1 MEDSYSLRYNMAH
14 VTSVSVEH
22 EDGFYLY
29 PKSGLTEEEFW
40 DKVMSGKLQPIAG
53 PYVTEDEANYK
64 SELASRIVGEGPI
77 EEYAIFLNSP
87 IISTPVEQEPQPP
100 PREYLDLPGMLSEVK
115 EGILGHFEGPVGD
128 KRFKQ
133 PPQLDW
139 RNTASSLLRP
149 WIDITSFQRDHEGD
163 WPYFTKKK
171 RPNLLEVEEWTP

>member
-14 VTSVSVEH
+14 VTSVSVEQ

-64 SELASRIVGEGPI
+64 SELASQIVGEGPI
-77 EEYAIFLNSP
+77 EEYAIFLSSP
-87 IISTPVEQEPQPP
+87 ITSTPVEQEPQPP

-133 PPQLDW
+133 PTELDW
-139 RNTASSLLRP
+139 KTILWPWLDVTGLFERGEKQDPQHGFTNLANRRRRIPEWRP
-149 WIDITSFQRDHEGD
+149 
-163 WPYFTKKK
+163 
-171 RPNLLEVEEWTP
+171 

>member
-1 MEDSYSLRYNMAH
+1 MAH
-14 VTSVSVEH
+14 VTSVSVEQ

-64 SELASRIVGEGPI
+64 SELASKIVGEGSI
-77 EEYAIFLNSP
+77 EEYEVFLNSP
-87 IISTPVEQEPQPP
+87 ITSTPVEQEPQPP

-128 KRFKQ
+128 KRFEQ
-133 PPQLDW
+133 PTELDW
-139 RNTASSLLRP
+139 KNILWP
-149 WIDITSFQRDHEGD
+149 WLDITSFQRDHEGD

>member
-64 SELASRIVGEGPI
+64 SELASMIVGEGPI